1 MMSPGQLL
9 RHQFVENAPEE
20 LEPDILYV
28 SIPFATVLH
37 SCACGCGHEVVTPL
51 SPSGWIMTYDGVSVS
66 LSPSIGN
73 WNFPCRSHYV
83 IRRNRVNWIRA
94 ISEPPWKV
102 RRIRRVIGWIRSLT
116 GKGA

>member
-1 MMSPGQLL
+1 MIPDQLL
-9 RHQFVENAPEE
+9 RHEFVENAPEV
-20 LEPDILYV
+20 LEPDTLYV

-51 SPSGWIMTYDGVSVS
+51 SPSGWALTYDGVSVS

-83 IRRNRVNWIRA
+83 IAHDKVRWIRDVV
-94 ISEPPWKV
+94 EPPSSMG
-102 RRIRRVIGWIRSLT
+102 RIIGWLRSLARRSVMT
-116 GKGA
+116 